1 MNREC
6 KTGYAHCQFAESV
19 TFSDFLAKSSAFRYN
34 ENRNDRIGTLWLG
47 KPSMLERQSAFC
59 INGLTWC

>member
-19 TFSDFLAKSSAFRYN
+19 TFGDFLAKSSAFRYN
-34 ENRNDRIGTLWLG
+34 RKRNDRIGTLWLG
-47 KPSMLERQSAFC
+47 EPPMTQKQSAFC
-59 INGLTWC
+59 IDDLP